1 MKKPVSR
8 KTFGNKWPFTVESGY
23 VYSISEK
30 IDSIYVKTIRAAIF
44 ETSGIKYQIN
54 GIAES
59 MGYTLIDPIWR
70 DDLNIPIGPGD
81 TPAKVNI
88 GPMIDLAL
96 ENAFQKK

>member
-8 KTFGNKWPFTVESGY
+8 KMFGNKWPFTVKNGY
-23 VYSISEK
+23 VYS
-30 IDSIYVKTIRAAIF
+30 VNRAAIF
-44 ETSGIKYQIN
+44 ETGGIKYQIN

-96 ENAFQKK
+96 ENELENDS